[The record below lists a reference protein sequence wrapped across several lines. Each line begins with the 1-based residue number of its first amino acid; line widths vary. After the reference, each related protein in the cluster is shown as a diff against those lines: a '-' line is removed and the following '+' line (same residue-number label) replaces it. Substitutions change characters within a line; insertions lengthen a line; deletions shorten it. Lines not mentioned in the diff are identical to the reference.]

1 MNIWK
6 LKALARLYRAP
17 AGEGG
22 DGSGEKVDRG
32 DDFVPTD
39 DDAADAAAAAEAALA
54 AKSAK
59 VAKAAKQVA
68 AVAKAGLKGLDA
80 DADADADEEAPDG
93 ETEEEKAEREAAAAK
108 KGAKRIP
115 LSRHEAILAKERERR
130 EVLETQL
137 KGYQGQQAVVKTNDE
152 ISKRETK
159 IVELEGE
166 MAKAQA
172 DGEHAKVAK
181 LMRDIRTLD
190 REVMALESEVKIA
203 AAESRAI
210 EVARYRVTLERI
222 EEQYPILNE
231 DSDEFDEDVYKEV
244 VDLMNAYK
252 AAGRAPSDA
261 LQRAVKKELGASTY
275 AQKQATTVKPRVD
288 EADVDVQAK
297 TKAERTAAATDKT
310 LKALKQ
316 PSTAV
321 AKTGINSNDAGAA
334 RTAKDVIKMS
344 QSDFAKLDE
353 KELAKL
359 RGDEVEAE

>member
-1 MNIWK
+1 MIIK
-6 LKALARLYRAP
+6 KFFTRVFRAP
-17 AGEGG
+17 AGDGGG
-22 DGSGEKVDRG
+22 DDGAAVDRG

-39 DDAADAAAAAEAALA
+39 DDDAADKAAAAEAALA
-54 AKSAK
+54 AKVAK
-59 VAKAAKQVA
+59 VAKDAKQVA
-68 AVAKAGLKGLDA
+68 AVAKAGLKALDGAA
-80 DADADADEEAPDG
+80 DGEDDPEIDPD

-130 EVLETQL
+130 EQLETQL
-137 KGYQGQQAVVKTNDE
+137 KGFQGQQAVVKTNEE

-159 IVELEGE
+159 IGELEAE

-190 REVMALESEVKIA
+190 REVMALDSEAKIA
-203 AAESRAI
+203 AAEARAV
-210 EVARYRVTLERI
+210 ESARYRVTLERI

-231 DSDEFDEDVYKEV
+231 DSPDFDEEVYKEV
-244 VDLMNAYK
+244 VDLMKAYR
-252 AAGRAPSDA
+252 AAGRTPADA

-288 EADVDVQAK
+288 EEDLQAK